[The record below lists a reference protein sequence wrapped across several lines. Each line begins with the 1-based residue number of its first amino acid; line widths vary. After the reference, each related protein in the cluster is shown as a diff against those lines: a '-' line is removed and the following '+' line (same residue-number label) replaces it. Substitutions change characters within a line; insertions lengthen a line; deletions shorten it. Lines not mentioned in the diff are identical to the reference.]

1 MNNGINA
8 NAVLELGVAG
18 RFKIEAARLDESG
31 QEIAGSRRLAAD
43 WFDNL
48 VVDAGLNRMGSFDGC
63 LSFAM
68 VGSGNAAPLPT
79 NTTLQ
84 SQVGNTESITVD
96 TNGSNASPRYGWRR
110 RTFRFAAGA
119 AAGNLSEVGVGWS
132 STNITSRALILDG
145 SGNPT
150 TITVLPD
157 EVLDVTYEF
166 RVYFSEADSSFN
178 VTISGVTYACVLR
191 PAIVNSPSYGAQYGN
206 VISVNTFS
214 GSSQPRAFETDVLGS
229 ITGEPAG
236 TGSSLAI
243 NNAAYVAGNFYKDC
257 TLTAD
262 LNIANFTTGIGSL
275 RIDNTL
281 AKYQVSFS
289 PKIPKDATK
298 KLTLSVRTTWSRHV
312 P

>member
-48 VVDAGLNRMGSFDGC
+48 VVDAGLNRMGGFDGC
-63 LSFAM
+63 LDFAM
-68 VGSGNAAPLPT
+68 VGSGNAAPLPS

-84 SQVGNTESITVD
+84 SRVGSTSTKTSNV
-96 TNGSNASPRYGWRR
+96 NGSNASPRYGWRR
-110 RTFRFAAGA
+110 ITFRFAAGA
-119 AAGNLSEVGVGWS
+119 AAGNLSEVGVGWD

-157 EVLDVTYEF
+157 EILDVTYEF

-191 PAIVNSPSYGAQYGN
+191 PAIVNDSTYGIQYGN
-206 VISVNTFS
+206 VISVNSFN
-214 GSSQPRAFETDVLGS
+214 GAIAPRAFETDVLGA
-229 ITGEPAG
+229 ITGQPAG
-236 TGSSLAI
+236 SGSTLSLS
-243 NNAAYVAGNFYKDC
+243 NAPYVAGNFYSDC
-257 TLTAD
+257 TITAD